1 MFLKNHCKM
10 YDDSAFFTGVMN
22 SGNHTLLNEYQKA
35 GAKDPS
41 FKVKGVLSIS
51 MKDPNLQLL

>member
-1 MFLKNHCKM
+1 M